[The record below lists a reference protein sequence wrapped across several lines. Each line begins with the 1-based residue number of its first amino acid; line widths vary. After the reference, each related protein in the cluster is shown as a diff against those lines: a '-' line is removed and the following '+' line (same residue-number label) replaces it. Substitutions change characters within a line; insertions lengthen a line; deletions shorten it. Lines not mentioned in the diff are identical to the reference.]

1 MIGCWVGQDFR
12 LVTDTWLVVVGGLV
26 GLVATGFGVYA
37 VVRAPKLLL
46 TACVLAAVS
55 ALLLVGGWL
64 LAVPGTSRV
73 DVLKTSGLAGAAVLA
88 LYGLWINDR
97 RRRTEEARHQLD
109 RERIS
114 DERFAKAVELLGK
127 EADQVRVGALHVLA
141 GLARARPDY
150 SQTVLDV
157 LCAYLRRPF
166 PHPSYQSNPADPGR
180 AEVAP
185 SDERWTEEHGI
196 ADRERQVRAT
206 AQRLI
211 TELLPSSSA
220 PEPESYNLDLTGAA
234 LEFFN
239 LSGCHI
245 GQLTARRAH
254 FYGSTR
260 LDNLRASRIMLLSG
274 ARFSGRLDLSYARLE
289 DGLSLFEA
297 QVHGEFRVKN
307 TLVWRML
314 DVRASAPTEQIGSI
328 TAAEDTTIK
337 PEPPNGWA
345 LAAKQAA
352 PTEIASAT

>member
-1 MIGCWVGQDFR
+1 MYSPDWPAPARTTPR
-12 LVTDTWLVVVGGLV
+12 LCSTYCAPTCAARSCTP
-26 GLVATGFGVYA
+26 AT
-37 VVRAPKLLL
+37 RAIPP
-46 TACVLAAVS
+46 T
-55 ALLLVGGWL
+55 
-64 LAVPGTSRV
+64 P
-73 DVLKTSGLAGAAVLA
+73 AGPR
-88 LYGLWINDR
+88 W
-97 RRRTEEARHQLD
+97 
-109 RERIS
+109 
-114 DERFAKAVELLGK
+114 
-127 EADQVRVGALHVLA
+127 
-141 GLARARPDY
+141 
-150 SQTVLDV
+150 
-157 LCAYLRRPF
+157 
-166 PHPSYQSNPADPGR
+166 
-180 AEVAP
+180 P

-297 QVHGEFRVKN
+297 QAHGEFRVKN

-314 DVRASAPTEQIGSI
+314 DVRASAPTEQIGSL

>member
-1 MIGCWVGQDFR
+1 MIGWWVGQDFR
-12 LVTDTWLVVVGGLV
+12 LVTDTWLVAVGGLV

-150 SQTVLDV
+150 TQTVLDV

-166 PHPSYQSNPADPGR
+166 LHPSYQSNPADPGR

-274 ARFSGRLDLSYARLE
+274 ARFSGRSTYPTRGWKTACRCSRPRSTASSGSKTRSY
-289 DGLSLFEA
+289 GGCS
-297 QVHGEFRVKN
+297 
-307 TLVWRML
+307 T
-314 DVRASAPTEQIGSI
+314 SAPAHRPSRSARSPPPRTPTSNRNPP
-328 TAAEDTTIK
+328 TAG
-337 PEPPNGWA
+337 PWRPSRPPP
-345 LAAKQAA
+345 LR
-352 PTEIASAT
+352 